1 MLTTASDRSL
11 SPSLEPPT
19 EPAMVQ
25 LKHKRA
31 SVNGVN
37 LHYVTVGSGPAV
49 LCLHG
54 WPQNHREFLPFFE
67 TCSSSYRFIA
77 PDLRGYADSDK
88 PYTDYLPATIA
99 QDMLE
104 LADVEGAGRFHILS
118 HDLGGPP
125 SVALAYMAGERALSL
140 ATIET
145 PFFGLD
151 YPGYNDPRVAYWHLG
166 MHAKRSSIFGISSG
180 ISPTTRAQFPRRT
193 FSSTPCK

>member
-1 MLTTASDRSL
+1 MLLTTASDRSL
-11 SPSLEPPT
+11 SPSLEPST
-19 EPAMVQ
+19 EPAMVK

-54 WPQNHREFLPFFE
+54 WPQNHREFLPFFRPARTVSIHRARSAGIRRQRQAVLRA
-67 TCSSSYRFIA
+67 TCRRRSRRICWSS
-77 PDLRGYADSDK
+77 RG
-88 PYTDYLPATIA
+88 
-99 QDMLE
+99 
-104 LADVEGAGRFHILS
+104 VEGVDRFHILS

-125 SVALAYMAGERALSL
+125 SVALAYMAGDRALSL

-151 YPGYNDPRVAYWHLG
+151 YPRLRRSPRVP
-166 MHAKRSSIFGISSG
+166 IGISAC
-180 ISPTTRAQFPRRT
+180 T
-193 FSSTPCK
+193 